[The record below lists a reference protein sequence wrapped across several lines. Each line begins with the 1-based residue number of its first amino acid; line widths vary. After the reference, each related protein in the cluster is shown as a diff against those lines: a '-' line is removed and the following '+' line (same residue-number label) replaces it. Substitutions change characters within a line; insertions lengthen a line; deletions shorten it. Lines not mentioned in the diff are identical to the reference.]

1 MLDSR
6 FRGNR
11 LVKHMN
17 FRKPKGTKD
26 ILPKDM
32 HKWHYVEKTIREVMS
47 LFNFTE
53 IRTPTFEYTDLFN
66 RGVGSQTDIVGKEMY
81 TFDDKGGDSMTLRP
95 EGTAPVVRAY
105 NENSMGA
112 DSPVHK
118 LYYMTNMFR
127 YERPQAGRYREH
139 TQFGAE
145 IIGSDSLTTDVELIS
160 LAKEVYNRCGITNF
174 KVKINSIGKP
184 DERKNYVNLLRE
196 FLQKHINKLS
206 EDSKKRLEGNT
217 LRILDSK
224 NESDKEIT
232 NSAPKILDN
241 LGKESKD
248 RFEKVLSGLT
258 ELGINYE
265 VDFRLVRG
273 LDYYTDTT
281 FEFVSEE
288 LGAQD
293 AIGGGGRYDG
303 LVELLGGKPSPGVG
317 FGSGIERVI
326 IVAEKNGFKF
336 PEATPPKVYFITLN
350 DEARDKSLS
359 LANDLRKKNISCECD
374 LLARSM
380 KAQMREANKMMAE
393 YVYIIG
399 EEEIQKNKGMLKKM
413 SDGTQEEIEFDLL
426 VNKF

>member
-1 MLDSR
+1 MK
-6 FRGNR
+6 FQ
-11 LVKHMN
+11 
-17 FRKPKGTKD
+17 KPKGTKD

-32 HKWHYVEKTIREVMS
+32 YKWHYVEKTIREVMS

-53 IRTPTFEYTDLFN
+53 IRTPTFEYTELFT

-81 TFDDKGGDSMTLRP
+81 TFDDKGGDSITLRP
-95 EGTAPVVRAY
+95 EGTAPVIRAY

-112 DSPVHK
+112 DSPVNK

-145 IIGSDSLTTDVELIS
+145 IIGADNVTTDVELMV

-174 KVKINSIGKP
+174 KIKINSIGNP

-196 FLQKHINKLS
+196 FLQMHIDKLS

-217 LRILDSK
+217 LRVLDSK

-241 LGKESKD
+241 LGKESKE
-248 RFEKVLSGLT
+248 RFEKVLSGLKSV
-258 ELGINYE
+258 GISYE

-281 FEFVSEE
+281 FEFVSDE

-303 LVELLGGKPSPGVG
+303 LVELLGGKPTPGVG

-336 PEATPPKVYFITLN
+336 PEAAPPNLYFITLN
-350 DEARDKSLS
+350 DAAREKSIVLS
-359 LANDLRKKNISCECD
+359 NRLRKKNVSCESD
-374 LLARSM
+374 LLGRSM
-380 KAQMREANKMMAE
+380 KAQMREANKMMCE
-393 YVYIIG
+393 YVFIIG
-399 EEEIQKNKGMLKKM
+399 EEELQSGKGKLKKM
-413 SDGTQEEIEFDLL
+413 TDGSQEDVEFDSLSG
-426 VNKF
+426 KF